1 MTKNGSFYHRM
12 QFFRRAGSIRSGMS
26 PEINILK
33 PGIKNAYK
41 TLPETFKYVKF
52 YSMNKKHIYRR
63 NALTKKIGS
72 AELPDILLELF
83 LELTGKEKKTLRAK
97 IENARFIQC
106 SDRHGKIKLEYCDAN
121 YALHTILITPS

>member
-1 MTKNGSFYHRM
+1 MLIKHYRKFLNTIKFYLMTK
-12 QFFRRAGSIRSGMS
+12 
-26 PEINILK
+26 
-33 PGIKNAYK
+33 
-41 TLPETFKYVKF
+41 KY
-52 YSMNKKHIYRR
+52 IYRR
-63 NALTKKIGS
+63 NALTKKGS

-83 LELTGKEKKTLRAK
+83 LELTGKEKETLRAK

>member
-12 QFFRRAGSIRSGMS
+12 QFFRRSGSVRLRIP

-33 PGIKNAYK
+33 PGIKM
-41 TLPETFKYVKF
+41 LIKYYRKLLNKIKF
-52 YSMNKKHIYRR
+52 YLMNKKHIYRR
-63 NALTKKIGS
+63 NALTKKRGS
-72 AELPDILLELF
+72 VELPDILLELF
-83 LELTGKEKKTLRAK
+83 LELTGKEKEILRAK

-106 SDRHGKIKLEYCDAN
+106 SDRHGKIKLEYCDTN